1 MDDAK
6 QKKSSPR
13 LGLALSG
20 GATRGIAHVGALQA
34 LQDNGIKIDFL
45 SGTSIGALVAA
56 LYAFGISIE
65 DIHRQALEMS
75 WLKISSLKIS
85 KSALLS
91 NKIIGDIIEDF
102 LGDASIEDAAIPLA
116 IVTTDIARGEKVVLR
131 SGNVS
136 RAVMASSSIPG
147 IFAPIKINER
157 LLVDGFLVEN
167 VPLSPLWEMGAD
179 ITIGINLASLKE
191 YRDPGGIINIIM
203 NAFDIA
209 IDSNTSLSSRDADVL
224 ITPRLP
230 ETSISDSA
238 RPSELYDEGYKS
250 TLLAIPRIQNVIA
263 TRRRAAKRSLWE
275 RLRALFSSG
284 TKLYQKKSGLAG
296 RPLED

>member
-1 MDDAK
+1 MSKKSSDDAG
-6 QKKSSPR
+6 KKTTSPR

-20 GATRGIAHVGALQA
+20 GATRGIAHVGAIKA
-34 LQDNGIKIDFL
+34 LQDNGIQIDFL

-56 LYAFGISIE
+56 LYAFGIPIA

-75 WLKISSLKIS
+75 WLKISSFKIS

-102 LGDASIEDAAIPLA
+102 LKDANIEDAPIPLA

-136 RAVMASSSIPG
+136 RAIMASTSIPG
-147 IFAPIKINER
+147 IFAPIKIDGR

-167 VPLSPLWEMGAD
+167 VPLSPLREMGAD
-179 ITIGINLASLKE
+179 VTVGINLASLKE
-191 YRDPGGIINIIM
+191 YREPGGIINIIM

-209 IDSNTSLSSRDADVL
+209 IDANISLSRREADVL
-224 ITPRLP
+224 ISPKLS
-230 ETSISDSA
+230 ETSLSNATYSSD
-238 RPSELYDEGYKS
+238 LYDEGYKT
-250 TLLAIPRIQNVIA
+250 TLLAITKIQDAIEN
-263 TRRRAAKRSLWE
+263 KRKTARQSLWE
-275 RLRALFSSG
+275 RLRAFFSSKTG
-284 TKLYQKKSGLAG
+284 HIKKK
-296 RPLED
+296 RPSR